1 MSGNEKKHGSERRHQ
16 WRKLHIGIDAQTLQ
30 IRAICVTFNNVSDT
44 AVLPGL
50 LQQLPKDES
59 LEGLTGDVL
68 TTCSKSMKR

>member
-1 MSGNEKKHGSERRHQ
+1 MTS
-16 WRKLHIGIDAQTLQ
+16 
-30 IRAICVTFNNVSDT
+30 NNVSDA